1 MVHYNLPDIVLPVVT
16 VVNACSDD
24 CNMQEGELSHLLVSL
39 WITII

>member
-1 MVHYNLPDIVLPVVT
+1 

-39 WITII
+39 WITIIWASFELCMI